1 MLSLTRGELT
11 ALLGGSKTKPPKYR
25 NRRTT
30 QPDGQTFDSKGE
42 ARRHAEL
49 SLAERAGAI
58 SELRRQVRF
67 ELVPAVRLA
76 GAKRTSPAIDYVADW
91 TYMEGGRLVIEDFKG
106 AITDVYRMKRHMM
119 KALLGLDIRETRAQQ

>member
-1 MLSLTRGELT
+1 MLSLTPGELT
-11 ALLGGSKTKPPKYR
+11 ALLGGSKAKPGKYR
-25 NRRTT
+25 NQRTT
-30 QPDGQTFDSKGE
+30 QPDGQKFDSRAE

-67 ELVPAVRLA
+67 ELVPGVRLA
-76 GAKRTSPAIDYVADW
+76 GAKRASPAIDYVADW
-91 TYMEGGRLVIEDFKG
+91 TYLEGGRLIVEDCKG

-119 KALLGLDIRETRAQQ
+119 KALLGLDIRETRARQ